1 MKEEIVKFQVAPYA
15 LYDVLRALEVEN
27 NNNLY
32 EYYEKGVIKEDN
44 ELMVWVKK
52 QYLPKPVEDFK
63 EAKQWKDYYWY
74 LYSYHY

>member
-52 QYLPKPVEDFK
+52 QYLPKPVEDK
-63 EAKQWKDYYWY
+63 EAKR
-74 LYSYHY
+74 